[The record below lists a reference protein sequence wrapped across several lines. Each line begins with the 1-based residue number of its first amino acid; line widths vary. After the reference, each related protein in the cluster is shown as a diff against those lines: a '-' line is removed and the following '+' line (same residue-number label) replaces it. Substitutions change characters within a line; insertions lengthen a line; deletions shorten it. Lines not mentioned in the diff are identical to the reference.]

1 MAKRTFRIILIK
13 PSHYDDDGYVIQWWL
28 STIPSNSLASVY
40 GLLAACA
47 EEKALGPDV
56 AIEIEA
62 YDECNKIIDAK
73 AMAKRIK
80 AGGGGFIG
88 LVGVQSNQFPRALD
102 LARAFR
108 KLDVPVVIGGFHV
121 SGCISML
128 PELPADLKEAQA
140 LGVILY
146 AGEGEGRMAD
156 VLRDIDAGRAKPV
169 YNYLADMPGMEAAA
183 IPVLPKEVVGR
194 IVGHHACFD
203 AGRGCPFQCSFCTI
217 INVQGRKSRYRTA
230 DDVEAIVRA
239 NYAQGINH
247 YFVTDDNFARN
258 RNWEAI
264 LDRLIDLRENKGV
277 PIKLILQ
284 VDTLCHRI
292 PGFIEK
298 AARAGCNQVFIGLE
312 NINPQSLQGAKK
324 RQNKIWEYRVMLAAW
339 RKQKVMTWA
348 GYILGFPGDTPESIA
363 RDIDIIKKEL
373 PLDILEFFC
382 LTPLPGS
389 EDHKNLYL
397 KGVQMDPDMNKYDLE
412 HVCTGHPRMSAEE
425 WSKVYRD
432 AWARYYTDDH
442 VETILRR
449 AVASGLKP
457 RKMADVMTAFSSA
470 ARIEGVHPLQCGIVR
485 RKLRTSRRHGLPIVN
500 PLIFYPRRA
509 VEFVSVVAQWLSVG
523 WRYHSIKKRVIADPA
538 NKAYVDDAT
547 RVSPVDGTEEDELVA
562 AFADKIPDTYGA
574 PKKHVAHAS

>member
-1 MAKRTFRIILIK
+1 MVALHHPFEQPRQRVRTSRRLRRGK
-13 PSHYDDDGYVIQWWL
+13 
-28 STIPSNSLASVY
+28 T
-40 GLLAACA
+40 
-47 EEKALGPDV
+47 LGPDV
-56 AIEIEA
+56 DIELEA
-62 YDECNKIIDAK
+62 YDECNKIIDVK

-80 AGGGGFIG
+80 AGGGGFVG
-88 LVGVQSNQFPRALD
+88 LVGVQSNQFPRAVD

-108 KLDVPVVIGGFHV
+108 ALDVPVVIGGFHV

-128 PELPADLKEAQA
+128 PELPPDLKEAQA
-140 LGVILY
+140 LGVTLF

-156 VLRDIDAGRAKPV
+156 LLRDIDAGQAKPL
-169 YNYLADMPGMEAAA
+169 YNYLHDMPSMEAAV
-183 IPVLPKEVVGR
+183 IPVLPKHVIGR

-258 RNWEAI
+258 RNWESI
-264 LDRLIDLRENKGV
+264 LDRLIDLRENKGI

-298 AARAGCNQVFIGLE
+298 AARAGCNQVFVGLE
-312 NINPQSLQGAKK
+312 SVNPESLQGAKK
-324 RQNKIWEYRVMLAAW
+324 RQNKIWEYRVMLQAW

-348 GYILGFPGDTPESIA
+348 GLITGFPTDTPELIA
-363 RDIDIIKKEL
+363 RDIEIIKKEL
-373 PLDILEFFC
+373 PLDILEFFF

-389 EDHKNLYL
+389 EDHKVLYH
-397 KGVQMDPDMNKYDLE
+397 KGVAMDPDMNKYDLE
-412 HVCTGHPRMSAEE
+412 HVTTGHPRMSPDQWDKA
-425 WSKVYRD
+425 YRD
-432 AWARYYTDDH
+432 AYKRYYTDEH
-442 VETILRR
+442 VETILKR
-449 AVASGLKP
+449 AAATGLRMNKV
-457 RKMADVMTAFSSA
+457 ADVMTAFSSA

-485 RKLRTSRRHGLPIVN
+485 RKVRTSRRHGMPIVN
-500 PLIFYPRRA
+500 PLIFYPLRA
-509 VEFVSVVAQWLSVG
+509 VEFVSVVAQWLTVG
-523 WRYHSIKKRVIADPA
+523 WRYHRIKKRVIEDPA
-538 NKAYVDDAT
+538 SKTYVDDAT
-547 RVSPVDGTEEDELVA
+547 RPTTVEEAENDELVA

-574 PKKHVAHAS
+574 PKRQPVTAS

>member
-1 MAKRTFRIILIK
+1 MDKRTFRIILVK

-47 EEKALGPDV
+47 QEKTLGPDV
-56 AIEIEA
+56 DIELEA
-62 YDECNKIIDAK
+62 YDECNKIIDVK

-80 AGGGGFIG
+80 AGGGGFVG
-88 LVGVQSNQFPRALD
+88 LVGVQSNQFPRAVD

-108 KLDVPVVIGGFHV
+108 ALDVPVVIGGFHV

-128 PELPADLKEAQA
+128 PELPPDLKEAQA
-140 LGVILY
+140 LGVTLF

-156 VLRDIDAGRAKPV
+156 LLRDIDAGQAKPL
-169 YNYLADMPGMEAAA
+169 YNYLHDMPSMEAAV
-183 IPVLPKEVVGR
+183 IPVLPKHVIGR

-239 NYAQGINH
+239 NYVQGINH

-258 RNWEAI
+258 RNWESI

-298 AARAGCNQVFIGLE
+298 AARAGCNQVFVGLE
-312 NINPQSLQGAKK
+312 SVNPESLQGAKK
-324 RQNKIWEYRVMLAAW
+324 RQNKIWEYRVMLQAW

-348 GYILGFPGDTPESIA
+348 GLITGFPTDTPESIA
-363 RDIDIIKKEL
+363 RDIEIIKKEL
-373 PLDILEFFC
+373 PLDILEFFF

-389 EDHKNLYL
+389 EDHKVLYH
-397 KGVQMDPDMNKYDLE
+397 KGVAMDPDMNKYDLE
-412 HVCTGHPRMSAEE
+412 HVTTGHPKMSPAQ
-425 WSKVYRD
+425 WTKAYRD
-432 AWARYYTDDH
+432 AYSRYYSDEH
-442 VETILRR
+442 VETILKR
-449 AVASGLKP
+449 AAATGLRMNKV
-457 RKMADVMTAFSSA
+457 ADVMTAFSSA

-485 RKLRTSRRHGLPIVN
+485 RKVRTSRRHGLPVVN
-500 PLIFYPRRA
+500 PLIFYPVRA
-509 VEFVSVVAQWLSVG
+509 VEFVSVVAQWLTVG
-523 WRYHSIKKRVIADPA
+523 WRYHRIKKRVIEDPA
-538 NKAYVDDAT
+538 SKTYVDDAT
-547 RVSPVDGTEEDELVA
+547 RPVSIDEMENDELVA

-574 PKKHVAHAS
+574 PKKHAVAAT